1 MLRKRHPNQN
11 ADLLLKGIALTV
23 FVSLLLA
30 ATVSAEDVDRKT
42 VFEKRCTGCQALDA
56 DHEGA
61 SPRCGWETRRQYTDL
76 QMCSSSS
83 TKTKGILAVHNFL
96 GSDRAPA
103 IKSIACNRV
112 CGALG
117 DSPSFWNRSGLSQIM
132 ALQVASFEVD
142 QRGVN
147 PGRMR
152 RSMITTPKSD

>member
-1 MLRKRHPNQN
+1 MLRKRRPNQN

-96 GSDRAPA
+96 GSDRAPLSSLSPA
-103 IKSIACNRV
+103 TGFVVPWGILLRFGIAQGCRKSWLCRLHHLRWINA
-112 CGALG
+112 G
-117 DSPSFWNRSGLSQIM
+117 
-132 ALQVASFEVD
+132 
-142 QRGVN
+142 
-147 PGRMR
+147 
-152 RSMITTPKSD
+152 